1 MSNFREI
8 YQQVL
13 DAPYFTRLKV
23 AKNDCEEIFKYLKRC
38 DNSADSCEDKYKLM
52 VLASLKP
59 IIGADG
65 VFSSDEFDFI
75 CDVFDVDFNYNKLL
89 DFLNNISRKTE
100 LSFSDL
106 LYVAPQNVKV
116 AFVSLAISICAADGT
131 ITYEERREIEKYM
144 F

>member
-8 YQQVL
+8 CQQVL

-23 AKNDCEEIFKYLKRC
+23 AKKDCEEIFSYLKRS

-59 IIGADG
+59 IIGSDG

-75 CDVFDVDFNYNKLL
+75 CDVFDFDFDYNKLL
-89 DFLNNISRKTE
+89 DFLNKISRKTE
-100 LSFSDL
+100 LTFSDL
-106 LYVAPQNVKV
+106 LYAAPQNVKV